1 MSCDV
6 LVVGGGIA
14 GLACARHLVR
24 GGLHVKL
31 FEADER
37 VGGRLKT
44 DVVDGFRLDHGF
56 QVLLTSYPEVRDS
69 LDLDALR
76 LGRFVPGARCRVDG
90 GWREVRDPW
99 RDPLSIPRSLLR
111 GVGSWSDYAK
121 LAALRRKAR
130 AGTLDDLLAAPA
142 MSTAER
148 LREAGFSERMLH
160 TFLRPWLSGIFL
172 EPDLATSDRFLLFVL
187 RMFADGHAALPQD
200 GMEAV
205 ARQVAADLP
214 EGVVHVRSRVRSAT
228 PSSVTLE
235 GGETVQ
241 ARAVVVALEGSAA
254 ARLQGVGLPPAPRS
268 VRAVY
273 YAAERDPVGAPLLVL
288 DGEGRGPVNHLAV
301 PSAVQPSYAPDG
313 AHLVSATVLA
323 QHADA
328 TEADV
333 RAQLATW
340 FGRDVST
347 WKHLATVDVP
357 VALPAAVDATPRP
370 VETND
375 GWIVAGDHLGVPS
388 LQTALA
394 TARSAAACARRR
406 VTQAAS
412 AA

>member
-1 MSCDV
+1 MHHDV
-6 LVVGGGIA
+6 IMIGGGIA

-24 GGLHVKL
+24 EGLDVKL
-31 FEADER
+31 LEADER

-44 DVVDGFRLDHGF
+44 DVLDGFRLDRGF
-56 QVLLTSYPEVRDS
+56 QVLITSYPEVRAS
-69 LDLDALR
+69 LDLDALG

-121 LAALRRKAR
+121 LAALRREAR
-130 AGTLDDLLAAPA
+130 AGTLEELLAAPA
-142 MSTAER
+142 VSTAER
-148 LREAGFSERMLH
+148 LLATGFSERMVRS
-160 TFLRPWLSGIFL
+160 FLKPWLSGIFL

-187 RMFADGHAALPQD
+187 RMFAEGHAALPRE
-200 GMEAV
+200 GMEAI
-205 ARQVAADLP
+205 ARQIAADLP
-214 EGVVHVRSRVRSAT
+214 GDIVQTRARVRSAA
-228 PSSVTLE
+228 PGSVQLE
-235 GGETVQ
+235 DGEALQ
-241 ARAVVVALEGSAA
+241 AHAVVVALDGGGA
-254 ARLQGVGLPPAPRS
+254 ARLQGLSPPPPPRA

-288 DGEGRGPVNHLAV
+288 DGEGRGPVNHVAV
-301 PSAVQPSYAPDG
+301 PSTVQSSYAPSG
-313 AHLVSATVLA
+313 AHLISATVLA
-323 QHADA
+323 RHAAA

-340 FGRDVST
+340 FGRDVTT
-347 WKHLATVDVP
+347 WRHLATVDVP
-357 VALPAAVDATPRP
+357 VALPAAVDARPRP
-370 VETND
+370 VESAD

-394 TARSAAACARRR
+394 SARAAAAAAHRR
-406 VTQAAS
+406 VTQTAS

>member
-24 GGLHVKL
+24 DGLDVKL

-44 DVVDGFRLDHGF
+44 DLVDGFRLDRGF
-56 QVLLTSYPEVRDS
+56 QVLITSYPEVRDS
-69 LDLDALR
+69 LDLDALQ
-76 LGRFVPGARCRVDG
+76 LGRFIPGARCRVDG
-90 GWREVRDPW
+90 GWRDVRDPW

-121 LAALRRKAR
+121 LATLRRKAR

-142 MSTAER
+142 KSTAER

-160 TFLRPWLSGIFL
+160 TFLEPWLSGIFL
-172 EPDLATSDRFLLFVL
+172 ESDLATSDRFLFFVL
-187 RMFADGHAALPQD
+187 RMFADGHAALPHD
-200 GMEAV
+200 GMEAI
-205 ARQVAADLP
+205 ATQVAAELP
-214 EGVVHVRSRVRSAT
+214 PGVVHTRARVRSAT
-228 PSSVTLE
+228 PTSVTLE
-235 GGETVQ
+235 NGESMS
-241 ARAVVVALEGSAA
+241 ARAVVVALEGGAA
-254 ARLQGVGLPPAPRS
+254 ARLQGLAPTPPPRP

-301 PSAVQPSYAPDG
+301 PSTVQPSYAPAG

-323 QHADA
+323 KHADA
-328 TEADV
+328 TQADV

-340 FGRDVST
+340 FGSDVSG

-357 VALPAAVDATPRP
+357 VALPAAVDATPRS
-370 VETND
+370 VETGD

-394 TARSAAACARRR
+394 TARAAAACAKRR
-406 VTQAAS
+406 VTQTAS